1 MFKKILVANRGEIAL
16 RIILSC
22 KELGIKTVAI
32 FSEADRHALHV
43 RFADEAICIGP
54 PKSVDS
60 YLNIPSVISAAELSN
75 ADAIHPGYGFL
86 SESAYFA
93 EVCEASRVKFIGPS
107 SEAIRLMG
115 DKARARREMN
125 RLGLPVLPGSAD
137 ALHTDKEA
145 VATADA
151 IGYPVIIKAVAGG
164 GGRGMRVVHDRAEL
178 LAAMKTAQ
186 AEAANAFGVPDC
198 YIEKFVDRARH
209 IEFQIMAD
217 EYGNAIHLGE
227 RECSIQRRHQK
238 LIEEAP
244 SVIMTPALREEIGN
258 RVVSAIKDVGYS
270 NVGTLEFLVDER
282 NNFYFMEMNTRIQVE
297 HPVTELV
304 TGIDLIRDQ
313 ILIAAGD
320 RLPHRQDDVHFRGH
334 AMECRINAEDPVTH
348 KPSPGKITSWHA
360 PGGPGVRIDT
370 AAYAE
375 YVIPPY
381 YDSLI
386 AKLVVHGSTRD
397 EAIRRMDRALDM
409 FVLEGVKTTIPLHR
423 QILHNPEFRKGDLYT
438 KLLEHL
444 RENRA
449 RAVEIA

>member
-22 KELGIKTVAI
+22 KELGIKTVAV

-54 PKSVDS
+54 AKSSDS
-60 YLNIPSVISAAELSN
+60 YLNIPSVISAAEVSD

-93 EVCEASRVKFIGPS
+93 EVCESSRVKFVGPS
-107 SEAIRLMG
+107 SESIRLMG
-115 DKARARREMN
+115 NKVRARREMD
-125 RLGLPVLPGSAD
+125 RLGLPVLPGSSD
-137 ALHTDKEA
+137 AIHTEKEA
-145 VATADA
+145 VASAEA

-164 GGRGMRVVHDRAEL
+164 GGRGMRVVHSRGAL
-178 LAAMKTAQ
+178 LTALKTAQ
-186 AEAANAFGVPDC
+186 AEAASAFAVPHC
-198 YIEKFVDRARH
+198 YIEKFIERARH

-217 EYGNAIHLGE
+217 EYGNVIHLGE

-238 LIEEAP
+238 LIEE
-244 SVIMTPALREEIGN
+244 S
-258 RVVSAIKDVGYS
+258 
-270 NVGTLEFLVDER
+270 
-282 NNFYFMEMNTRIQVE
+282 NFYFMEMNTRIQVE

-304 TGIDLIRDQ
+304 TGIDLVRDQ
-313 ILIAAGD
+313 ILIAAGEK
-320 RLPHRQDDVHFRGH
+320 LPHRQNDVHFRGH
-334 AMECRINAEDPVTH
+334 ALECRINAEDPVTH

-386 AKLVVHGSTRD
+386 AKLIVHGFDRD

-423 QILHNPEFRKGDLYT
+423 QILRNAEFRNGKIYT
-438 KLLEHL
+438 KFLDHL
-444 RENRA
+444 HDNRA
-449 RAVEIA
+449 RAVEMA

>member
-107 SEAIRLMG
+107 SEAIRMMG

-244 SVIMTPALREEIGN
+244 SVIMTPALRDEIGN